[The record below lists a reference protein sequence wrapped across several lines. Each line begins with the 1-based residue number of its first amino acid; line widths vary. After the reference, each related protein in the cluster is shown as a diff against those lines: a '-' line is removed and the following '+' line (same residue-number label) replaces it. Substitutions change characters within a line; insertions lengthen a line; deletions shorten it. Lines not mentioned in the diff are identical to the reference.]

1 MLGQTS
7 FDLMLAQTLFSLMLG
22 NGAQA
27 AEHGSWIAGLGAQAG
42 GAVSSI
48 AGLEVGVG
56 GGELVAAS
64 ALGLATSWFLSVARF
79 PPPCHLR
86 LYLGAGRDM
95 QLPLLHGCLLCLT
108 LSVAGRSE
116 LVGYFGSS
124 GS

>member
-42 GAVSSI
+42 GAMSSI

-56 GGELVAAS
+56 GGAAGGGLCLGPGHFLVLERGEVPSSLPPPPIPRCWEGHAAS
-64 ALGLATSWFLSVARF
+64 
-79 PPPCHLR
+79 PPTWVPP
-86 LYLGAGRDM
+86 
-95 QLPLLHGCLLCLT
+95 LPNPQCG
-108 LSVAGRSE
+108 G
-116 LVGYFGSS
+116 
-124 GS
+124 